1 MNSLVWKLLRSHI
14 SIPQFA
20 GFFLANLCGMF
31 IVLLGIQFYND
42 VMPVFTQE
50 DSFMKANYIMVSK
63 RIGMGTTLSGQSTT
77 FSDGDITDLSSQP
90 FVEKLCAFT
99 STNYKVDAHMG
110 INGQQILS
118 SELFFEA
125 VPDDFVDI
133 DASEW
138 QWKEGA
144 KEIPVILPR
153 TYINMYNFGY
163 AQSRQL
169 PKISEGLLGMIDIR
183 LIIRGEGKEEEYKG
197 RVVGLSSAVSAVL
210 VPQSFM
216 NWSNATYAPQEKASP
231 TRLLLQVSNPA
242 DENVEQYLDDKGLE
256 METDKL
262 DQEKTTY
269 FLRLIV
275 TIVMLIGIVISVL
288 SFYILMLSIYL
299 LVQKNTTKLE
309 NLLLIGYSPARVALP
324 YQLLTAVLNISV
336 LIIAV
341 LLVFFSRH
349 YYLDIILALFPD
361 VSQASIVPTLLTGA
375 SLFFLVSIMNILII
389 RRKIMRIWHRKD

>member
-1 MNSLVWKLLRSHI
+1 MTTLVWKLLRSHI

-77 FSDGDITDLSSQP
+77 FSDADITDLSSQS

-110 INGQQILS
+110 VNGQQILS

-138 QWKEGA
+138 QWKEGS

-153 TYINMYNFGY
+153 TYINMYNFGF

-183 LIIRGEGKEEEYKG
+183 LIIRGEGKEDEYKG
-197 RVVGLSSAVSAVL
+197 RVVGLSSTVSAVL

-216 NWSNATYAPQEKASP
+216 NWSNASYAPQEKASP

-275 TIVMLIGIVISVL
+275 TIVMLIGIIISVL

-324 YQLLTAVLNISV
+324 YQLLTAVLNVSV
-336 LIIAV
+336 LVIATVLIAV
-341 LLVFFSRH
+341 ARH
-349 YYLDIILALFPD
+349 YYLDVITVLFPD
-361 VSQASIVPTLLTGA
+361 LEQASLMPTLLTGI
-375 SLFFLVSIMNILII
+375 SLFLLVTLMNILII
-389 RRKIMRIWHRKD
+389 RRKIMRIWYRKN

>member
-1 MNSLVWKLLRSHI
+1 MNFLVWKLLCSHI

-77 FSDGDITDLSSQP
+77 FSDADITDLSSQP

-110 INGQQILS
+110 VNGQQILS

-138 QWKEGA
+138 QWKEGS

-153 TYINMYNFGY
+153 TYINMYNFGF

-183 LIIRGEGKEEEYKG
+183 LIIRGEGKEDEYKG
-197 RVVGLSSAVSAVL
+197 RVVGLSSTVSAVL

-216 NWSNATYAPQEKASP
+216 NWSNASYAPQEKATP

-275 TIVMLIGIVISVL
+275 TIVMLIGIIISVL

-324 YQLLTAVLNISV
+324 YQLLTAVLNVSV
-336 LIIAV
+336 LVIATVLIAV
-341 LLVFFSRH
+341 ARH
-349 YYLDIILALFPD
+349 YYLDVITVLFPD
-361 VSQASIVPTLLTGA
+361 LEQASLMPTLLTGI
-375 SLFFLVSIMNILII
+375 SLFLLVTLMNILII